1 MPVTIQ
7 SGLPAEE
14 ALQQENIFYMHKS
27 RASTQD
33 IRPLQVVI
41 LNLMP
46 NKAVTETQLIRLLG
60 NTPLQ
65 VEVTF
70 LSTASYQPK
79 NTKISYLKTFY
90 QYFDDVKDKKFD
102 ALIVTGSPVEKLRFE
117 EVQYWQELTEI
128 LDWAKEHVYS
138 SLFICWGAQAALYH
152 YYKVEKHPLERKLSG
167 VYAHTVVSSTETLV
181 RGFDE
186 VFQAP
191 HSRNTTVLA
200 RDLQQVSSLKILS
213 TSPEAGV
220 YLVASKDERQVFIT
234 GHAEYD
240 ALTLDTEFKRD
251 KLAGLNPAKP
261 EHYYPADNE
270 GRMPLVSW
278 RSHANLL
285 FANWLNYYVYQKTP
299 YALEDLPLQNNNLSA
314 RAETL

>member
-7 SGLPAEE
+7 TGLPAEE
-14 ALQQENIFYMHKS
+14 TLQQENIFYMNKD
-27 RASTQD
+27 RASAQD

-46 NKAVTETQLIRLLG
+46 QKSVTETQLIRLLG

-70 LSTASYQPK
+70 LSTASYKPK
-79 NTKISYLKTFY
+79 NTTVSYLKSFY
-90 QYFDDVKDKKFD
+90 RHFEDIREQKFD

-117 EVQYWQELTEI
+117 EVQYWDELTTI
-128 LDWAKEHVYS
+128 LDWAEENVYS

-152 YYKVEKHPLERKLSG
+152 YYNIEKRPLGKKLSG
-167 VYAHTVVSSTETLV
+167 VYSHTVITPTETLV
-181 RGFDE
+181 RGFDDA
-186 VFQAP
+186 FLAP
-191 HSRNTTVLA
+191 HSRHTTVYGQ
-200 RDLQQVSSLKILS
+200 DVQQVGALKILS
-213 TSPEAGV
+213 SSEEAGI

-240 ALTLDTEFKRD
+240 ALTLDAEYKRD
-251 KLAGLNPAKP
+251 QEAGLMPEKP
-261 EHYYPADNE
+261 VNYYPGDNE
-270 GRMPLVSW
+270 GRKPLVSW

-285 FANWLNYYVYQKTP
+285 FSNWLNYFVYQKTP
-299 YALEDLPLQNNNLSA
+299 YALEDLPLQSSK
-314 RAETL
+314 RPMVIPS

>member
-7 SGLPAEE
+7 TGLPAEE
-14 ALQQENIFYMHKS
+14 TLQQENIFYMKKD
-27 RASTQD
+27 RASAQD

-46 NKAVTETQLIRLLG
+46 QKSVTETQLIRLLG

-79 NTKISYLKTFY
+79 NTTVSYLKSFY
-90 QYFDDVKDKKFD
+90 QHFEDIREQKFD

-117 EVQYWQELTEI
+117 EVQYWPELTTI
-128 LDWAKEHVYS
+128 LDWAEENVFS

-152 YYKVEKHPLERKLSG
+152 YYKVEKRPLEKKLSG
-167 VYAHTVVSSTETLV
+167 IYTHTVLTPTETLV
-181 RGFDE
+181 RGFDDT
-186 VFQAP
+186 FLAP
-191 HSRNTTVLA
+191 HSRHTTVYGQDVQHVGA
-200 RDLQQVSSLKILS
+200 LKILS
-213 TSPEAGV
+213 SSEEAGI
-220 YLVASKDERQVFIT
+220 YLIASKDERQVFIT

-240 ALTLDTEFKRD
+240 ALTLDAEYKRD
-251 KLAGLNPAKP
+251 QKAGLRPDKP
-261 EHYYPADNE
+261 VNYYPKDNE
-270 GRMPLVSW
+270 GRIPLVSW

-285 FANWLNYYVYQKTP
+285 FSNWLNYFVYQRTP
-299 YALEDLPLQNNNLSA
+299 YALEDLSLQVRQRPPL
-314 RAETL
+314 EY

>member
-7 SGLPAEE
+7 TGLPAEE
-14 ALQQENIFYMHKS
+14 TLQQENIFYMNKE
-27 RASTQD
+27 RASSQD

-46 NKAVTETQLIRLLG
+46 QKAVTETQLIRLLG

-79 NTKISYLKTFY
+79 NTTVSYLKTFY
-90 QYFDDVKDKKFD
+90 RHFEDIREQKFD

-117 EVQYWQELTEI
+117 EVQYWDELTTI
-128 LDWAKEHVYS
+128 LDWAKENVYS
-138 SLFICWGAQAALYH
+138 SLFVCWGAQAALYH
-152 YYKVEKHPLERKLSG
+152 YYKVEKRPLVKKLSG
-167 VYAHTVVSSTETLV
+167 VYTHTVITPTETLV
-181 RGFDE
+181 RGFDDT
-186 VFQAP
+186 FLAP
-191 HSRNTTVLA
+191 HSRHTTVYG
-200 RDLQQVSSLKILS
+200 RDVQQVGALKILS
-213 TSPEAGV
+213 SSEEAGI

-240 ALTLDTEFKRD
+240 ALTLDAEYKRD
-251 KLAGLNPAKP
+251 QASGLKP
-261 EHYYPADNE
+261 EQPMNYYPEDNE
-270 GRMPLVSW
+270 GRIPLVSW

-285 FANWLNYYVYQKTP
+285 FSNWLNYFVYQKTP
-299 YALEDLPLQNNNLSA
+299 YALEDLSLQSSK
-314 RAETL
+314 RPMVMPS